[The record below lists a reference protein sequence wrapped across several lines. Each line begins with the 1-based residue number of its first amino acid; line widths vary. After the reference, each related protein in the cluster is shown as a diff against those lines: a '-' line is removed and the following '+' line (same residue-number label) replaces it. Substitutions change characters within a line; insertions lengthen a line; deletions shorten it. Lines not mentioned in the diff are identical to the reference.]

1 MADLKFLNQILKK
14 NNQYKTLLTSI
25 SEGALPCLATGV
37 CDVHKALIVSAL
49 SCHQN
54 KKILLITPD
63 EPSAAKLI
71 EDLKNLN
78 VKVHSFES
86 RDFVLNNAFGSS
98 KDYEH
103 KRLYTLFGILNGEC
117 DVVVSSIQ
125 AAAQYTLPANVLE
138 QNAFNLQV
146 GATVNDADL
155 ISNLLSSGYCRC
167 EQVEGKGQFSKR
179 GGIIDIFCPSD
190 LKPYRIEF
198 WGDEIDSIST
208 FDVTNQRRIEQVDSI
223 RITPAQEITA
233 APSDIENMLL
243 KLKSQK
249 LSEAQL
255 AQVNSDL
262 ERVKY
267 GESVNLDRYINL
279 IYQTPYTLFDYAKDY
294 LLLVSDAADVQI
306 NLRAYLENY
315 ALDTETLLEQGHIF
329 SQTGKLYLDEAQVT
343 KILEEGSVLFE
354 NFTRRSFN
362 IPLKQ
367 SIAFTYKRNA
377 IWNGSIDYL
386 CEDVKNALS
395 ANLSVVIAA
404 TNDKSGKIIADD
416 LSARGIPCTFLE
428 NVSTLPKGV
437 VVTVGALSA
446 GFEIE
451 NSVLFIPASRFIA
464 SKKRKSLN
472 TDSSKKITS
481 LSEIE
486 KGDYVVHT
494 SHGIGVFA
502 GIETITANKITKD
515 YIKIKYAGTD
525 VLYVPVTQLDLVSKY
540 IGSKEDGTVKLHKLS
555 GTEWQNTRK
564 RVRAAVKNMAKQLTA
579 LYAKRMSAKGY
590 AFCEDTDLQRDFEC
604 RFEFDETEDQ
614 LRCVNEI
621 KRDMERP
628 VPMDRLLCGDV
639 GFGKTEVALRAAFK
653 CMSEGKQCA
662 ILVPTTILAWQ
673 HYNTALRRFSNFA
686 LNIAMLSRFVDAKTQ
701 SRVIKGLK
709 SGAVD
714 MVIGTH
720 RLISKDV
727 KFKDLGLVIVDEE
740 QRFGVAQKERL
751 KELYPS
757 VDVLTLSATP
767 IPRTLNM
774 AMSGL
779 RDMSCID
786 EAPLDRYPVTSY
798 VIEHN
803 DAIIFDA
810 INRELRRSGQVY
822 YLHNRVDTIDRTAL
836 KLQNAF
842 PNFKVATAHGK
853 MSEDA
858 LSDVWKRLVEHEI
871 DILVCT
877 SIIETGV
884 DISNANTLI
893 IEDAD
898 RMGLSQLHQLRGRV
912 GRSPRRAYAYFCFK
926 PYKQISEVATKRLEA
941 MREFTEFGAGFKI
954 ALRDLE
960 IRGAGSILGGEQHGH
975 LEAVGYDMYLK
986 MLNDAVNEENGLS
999 PVEENECTVDIYV
1012 SAHIPEKYMPSAA
1025 NRIEMYKRI
1034 AAISSQADVL
1044 DVTDELL
1051 DRFGEPPKSV
1061 LGLVDIAYIRNLAIK
1076 CGICEIVQRDDL
1088 VTCFVNSI
1096 NMQSMS
1102 VLSDT
1107 FKGRFFISAGAKP
1120 SFSVKLKKGESNL
1133 AILKQI
1139 VELLNKENQTN

>member
-1 MADLKFLNQILKK
+1 MADLKFLNHVLQK
-14 NNQYKTLLTSI
+14 NNSYKTLLESI
-25 SEGALPCLATGV
+25 KGGLLPCLATGL
-37 CDVHKALIVSAL
+37 CDVHKAIIVSAL
-49 SCHQN
+49 SEHTD

-71 EDLKNLN
+71 EDLKNLGVCVN
-78 VKVHSFES
+78 SFES
-86 RDFVLNNAFGSS
+86 RDFLLNNAFGSS

-117 DVVVSSIQ
+117 SVVVSSIE
-125 AAAQYTLPANVLE
+125 AAAQYTLPSNILE
-138 QNAFNLQV
+138 QNTFTLKT
-146 GATVNDADL
+146 GETVNDADL
-155 ISNLLSSGYCRC
+155 IENLLSAGYYRC

-190 LKPYRIEF
+190 VKPHRIEF

-223 RITPAQEITA
+223 KVTPAQEITA
-233 APSDIENMLL
+233 SPKDIEKMLIS
-243 KLKSQK
+243 LKSNK
-249 LSEAQL
+249 LTDAQL
-255 AQVNSDL
+255 KQVETDL
-262 ERVKY
+262 ERIKY

-279 IYQTPYTLFDYAKDY
+279 IYQKPYTLFDYTSDY
-294 LLLVSDAADVQI
+294 LVVLSDAAEVQ
-306 NLRAYLENY
+306 LALKARHENY
-315 ALDTETLLEQGHIF
+315 ILDSKTLLEQGHIF
-329 SQTGKLYLDEAQVT
+329 AQTGNLYLDETEIT
-343 KILEEGSVLFE
+343 KILQKESVLLE

-362 IPLKQ
+362 IALKQ
-367 SIAFTYKRNA
+367 NLSFTFKRNA
-377 IWNGSIDYL
+377 IWNGSIEYL
-386 CEDVKNALS
+386 CEDIKNALG

-404 TNDKSGKIIADD
+404 TNEKSGKNIADD
-416 LSARGIPCTFLE
+416 LTAKGIETMFLE
-428 NVSTLPKGV
+428 KISGLPKGV

-451 NSVLFIPASRFIA
+451 NSILFIPASRFIA
-464 SKKRKSLN
+464 SKKRKSVN
-472 TDSSKKITS
+472 NDSSKKITS

-590 AFCEDTDLQRDFEC
+590 AFGEDTDLQRDFEC

-614 LRCVNEI
+614 LKCINEI
-621 KRDMERP
+621 KRDMERA

-701 SRVIKGLK
+701 NRAIKGIQ

-751 KELYPS
+751 KELYPN

-803 DAIIFDA
+803 DAVIFDA

-822 YLHNRVDTIDRTAL
+822 YLHNRIDTIDRTAL

-842 PNFKVATAHGK
+842 PNFKVATAHGR
-853 MSEDA
+853 MGEEA
-858 LSDVWKRLVEHEI
+858 LSSVWKQLVEHEI

-912 GRSPRRAYAYFCFK
+912 GRSPRRAYAYFCFRAGR
-926 PYKQISEVATKRLEA
+926 QISEIAAKRLDA

-986 MLNDAVNEENGLS
+986 MLNDAVNEENGIA

-1034 AAISSQADVL
+1034 ATINSRADVL

-1061 LGLVDIAYIRNLAIK
+1061 MGLVDIAYIRNLAIK
-1076 CGICEIVQRDDL
+1076 FGICEIVQRDDL
-1088 VTCFVNSI
+1088 ITCYI
-1096 NMQSMS
+1096 NNIQMQRLS
-1102 VLSDT
+1102 VLSDI
-1107 FKGRFFISAGAKP
+1107 FKGRFYISAGAKP

-1133 AILKQI
+1133 AVLKQT
-1139 VELLNKENQTN
+1139 VELLNEENQSN